1 MKKFRYI
8 IVLFL
13 AVLLFS
19 CEDDDIIKLNDSE
32 YVPATNIE
40 GFGTTLA
47 ISKDKKAETITI
59 SYTPASYGVEI
70 VSTHKL
76 QFSVASDF
84 SNPVTFD
91 ANASD
96 NAFSFTVGALNE
108 LLTETLALPVDEEA
122 TISARIITYS
132 LEGVDT
138 LYSSPVNFSTTPYL
152 DILFAPNTFYLFGDG
167 VGRIAQNNKL
177 RFRNVYEEKDV
188 WTIVWMEATGSFKLC
203 SDVNYKGVIG
213 KIGDPEN
220 GEYNLGTVD
229 NRGEDIP
236 VPGTAGY
243 YTVGINLATNKLL
256 IEPANVY
263 ICGDNVG
270 GWPTSTVIE
279 ENRFQQDT
287 ENKTMTL
294 TKSLASGELRLH
306 VTHPYISGSDW
317 WHAEFLFF
325 NGNIEYREDGGD
337 QDRVSVNAGER
348 TITLDFINQTGKIE

>member
-1 MKKFRYI
+1 MKRFRYI

-19 CEDDDIIKLNDSE
+19 CEDDDIIKLNESE
-32 YVPATNIE
+32 YMPATNIE
-40 GFGTTLA
+40 GFGTTLD
-47 ISKDKKAETITI
+47 ISKDKKEETIKI
-59 SYTPASYGVEI
+59 SYTPASYGVNI

-108 LLTETLALPVDEEA
+108 FLTETLALPIDEEA
-122 TISARIITYS
+122 TVSARVITYS

-138 LYSSPVNFSTTPYL
+138 LLSSPVSFSTTPYL

-177 RFRNVYEEKDV
+177 RLKKVHSEEDV
-188 WTIVWMEATGSFKLC
+188 WTIVWMEATGTFKLC

-213 KIGDPEN
+213 KIGNPEN
-220 GEYNLGTVD
+220 GEYTLGTVD

-270 GWPTSTVIE
+270 GWPTSSVVE

-294 TKSLASGELRLH
+294 TKSLAGGELRLH
-306 VTHPYISGSDW
+306 VTHPYISGPDW

-325 NGNIEYREDGGD
+325 DGKIEYREDGGD
-337 QDRVSVNAGER
+337 QDRVSVNGGER